1 MSPSTDHRRRCHTPP
16 GCIDDRGPDLD
27 AVAHRL
33 GQVLVGQGVDL
44 AGVDQLARALKVSES
59 VIRAGAAHAW
69 FLGLCAAEDRLMV
82 FCLPP
87 QPLAAGFHAEHRRG
101 RLVLRLPVRH
111 HRPAL
116 LLSGHWLGPVPVG
129 DRGETAGA
137 GELAHLVSRLVLMAR
152 SWVPTNAPDPARYL
166 FELIAWAWRSGPTP
180 RRGSGSLTV
189 HRADLGRPVAMNKEI
204 PTSRLELVT
213 NHHGGHHQ
221 LVNVY
226 PVAARG

>member
-1 MSPSTDHRRRCHTPP
+1 MSPSTDHRRRHHTPP
-16 GCIDDRGPDLD
+16 WRAGDRVPVLD
-27 AVAHRL
+27 AVAQRL
-33 GQVLVGQGVDL
+33 AQILAGRGVDL
-44 AGVDQLARALKVSES
+44 GGVEQLARALKVNES
-59 VIRAGAAHAW
+59 VVRAAAAHAW
-69 FLGLCAAEDRLMV
+69 FLGLCAAEERLMV

-116 LLSGHWLGPVPVG
+116 LLSGHWVGPVPVG
-129 DRGETAGA
+129 DRGETVGA

-152 SWVPTNAPDPARYL
+152 SWLPTNAPDPARYL

-180 RRGSGSLTV
+180 RRGAGMVAV
-189 HRADLGRPVAMNKEI
+189 HRADLGGPVALCNGV

-213 NHHGGHHQ
+213 NHQGGIHQ